1 MKKRIIAVFAVLNII
16 LAGCAGDGHNNR
28 ETGASSGID
37 VPGEDIVKISEDN
50 FADMVEDIYQ
60 NYESYLGRRIEFE
73 GEYIAVMYNS
83 EMYYQ
88 VYRNIRTECTDDHGH
103 DYHEAK
109 AGFRIKYE
117 GDKPTDGSFVKVSG
131 ILETYGSEDDVK
143 LLINADILEKCE
155 NAGKVY
161 LYR

>member
-1 MKKRIIAVFAVLNII
+1 MKKRIVAVYAVLTLI
-16 LAGCAGDGHNNR
+16 LAGCAGGGDNNR
-28 ETGASSGID
+28 ETAAITGVDI
-37 VPGEDIVKISEDN
+37 PGEDIVKITDDN

-88 VYRNIRTECTDDHGH
+88 VYRNISTECTDEHGH
-103 DYHEAK
+103 GYHETK
-109 AGFRIKYE
+109 SGFRIKYE

-131 ILETYGSEDDVK
+131 ILETYGSENDVN
-143 LLINADILEKCE
+143 LMINADVLEKCE
-155 NAGKVY
+155 NAGDVY
-161 LYR
+161 LYQ